1 MAPAELIAKLNAK
14 VDAGQLKN
22 RVGKSLT
29 GAIESG
35 LIREDQRVIY
45 PIRGN
50 LPILLISEAIPTD

>member
-35 LIREDQRVIY
+35 LIRERIRVALEQTWDEV
-45 PIRGN
+45 G
-50 LPILLISEAIPTD
+50 